1 MLQTNLVATHNIE
14 LGIDYFIFF
23 IMMCLHSYKT
33 VVYTVAVFALDKNR
47 KSKFRK
53 KTIFRVLKKLLIF
66 AYFSTFLENFLEK
79 CLINVYIFDLYVI
92 LTFKS

>member
-33 VVYTVAVFALDKNR
+33 VVYTVAVFPLDKDR
-47 KSKFRK
+47 KSKFQK
-53 KTIFRVLKKLLIF
+53 P
-66 AYFSTFLENFLEK
+66 
-79 CLINVYIFDLYVI
+79 
-92 LTFKS
+92 